1 MLGLRL
7 DAASSVHHLYG
18 GLHLLGNRRLQSR
31 RRGPLSPVPRAPL
44 QRSVRTPNWSR
55 LC

>member
-18 GLHLLGNRRLQSR
+18 GLHLLGNRRLQSLR
-31 RRGPLSPVPRAPL
+31 REPSPVPRAPL
-44 QRSVRTPNWSR
+44 QRRVRTSNWSR